1 MKEGAGEEPPARVCA
16 STKQAGE
23 IQSRWAWV
31 ERAIWTERMLATL
44 ETGVKGGRWFSLMDK
59 VYALRNLEA
68 AWKKIRSRRGRGV
81 DGQTAQAFEAR
92 QEEELTRLSEELR
105 EDTYKP
111 KPVKRVYIP
120 KPGSPEK
127 RPLGIPAI
135 RDRVVQL
142 ALQQVMAPIFEK
154 KFMPNS
160 YGFRPGRSGKDALRR
175 VQALLN
181 QGYTWVVDADIQ
193 KYFDTIPHDRLM
205 KEVEMEIADGRVLEL
220 LQRYLNQ
227 GILDGMESW
236 VPEEGTPQGAII
248 SPLLA
253 NIYLHP
259 VDVEMA
265 SSGHE
270 MIRYADDVIVLC
282 RTEAEAQSA
291 LTRLREQVEGRGLT
305 LHPIKT
311 RIVDATQR
319 GGFDYLGYHFERGMR
334 WPRDKSLKKLR
345 DSIRDKTRRTNGNS
359 LSTIIANVNLTL
371 RGWFNYFKHSHRNT
385 FPHVDSWVRMR
396 LRSILRKRHGRRG
409 RGRGNDHQRWPNAYF
424 QTMGLFTTTEA
435 HAALCQP

>member
-1 MKEGAGEEPPARVCA
+1 MLTLLLRRK
-16 STKQAGE
+16 
-23 IQSRWAWV
+23 SRLD
-31 ERAIWTERMLATL
+31 RPCRCPND
-44 ETGVKGGRWFSLMDK
+44 GVHL
-59 VYALRNLEA
+59 
-68 AWKKIRSRRGRGV
+68 
-81 DGQTAQAFEAR
+81 
-92 QEEELTRLSEELR
+92 
-105 EDTYKP
+105 TYKP